1 MFQLLRI
8 PYLLLIGLSLLTAAC
23 GGGVDADFAP
33 KATAVK
39 ALTLQYGKTAT
50 LQLGGRDM
58 RLSMVVDTG
67 GLCTNP
73 SFSSASTTEL
83 MVFNCKVT
91 ATGSMPVTVRAA
103 NGDVIHQTTLTV
115 PNPQVALSTSQ
126 GAITLELNPTAAP
139 VSVDNFLAY
148 VQSGYYKDT
157 LFHRVIS
164 GFVVQGGGF
173 TAGMVKKE
181 GQRAPITLE
190 SQNGLRN
197 LRGTVAMD
205 RTDAPNSATS
215 EFFVNLVDNAFLDY
229 RSEADEKPNPGYAV
243 FGSVVSGL
251 EVVDAIA
258 TQATG
263 SRNGFNDVPL
273 TDIRIL
279 SALRVQ

>member
-33 KATAVK
+33 KVTAVK

-50 LQLGGRDM
+50 LQLGGRHM

-73 SFSSASTTEL
+73 SFSPASTTEL
-83 MVFNCKVT
+83 MVFNCTVT

-115 PNPQVALSTSQ
+115 PNPQVALSTTQ
-126 GAITLELNPTAAP
+126 GAITLELNPTEAP
-139 VSVDNFLAY
+139 ISVDNFLAY

-181 GQRAPITLE
+181 GQRAPIALE

-197 LRGTVAMD
+197 LRGTVAMA
-205 RTDAPNSATS
+205 RTDVPNSATS

-229 RSEADEKPNPGYAV
+229 RGDNNPGYTV

-258 TQATG
+258 AQATG

-273 TDIRIL
+273 TDIPIL